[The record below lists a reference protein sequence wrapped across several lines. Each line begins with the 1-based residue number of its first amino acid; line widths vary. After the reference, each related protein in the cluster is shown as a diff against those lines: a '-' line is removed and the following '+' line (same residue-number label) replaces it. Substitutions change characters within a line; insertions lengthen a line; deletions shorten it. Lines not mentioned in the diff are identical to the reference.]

1 METNEIHRAEQYAAN
16 SHCRISTNRS
26 APTATISW
34 IAACLLILLGVAFEL
49 GMLGFGPY
57 NSSDVWLFSVI
68 GKNMWIVLT
77 NLALPELREIV
88 RIWPLVL
95 VSLGSAIL
103 LIGRRWSDFNS
114 SAAANSGRNEDDAN

>member
-1 METNEIHRAEQYAAN
+1 MEPNQIHRAEQIAAN
-16 SHCRISTNRS
+16 SDSRNATNS
-26 APTATISW
+26 SVPNATISW
-34 IAACLLILLGVAFEL
+34 IAAGLLILLGVAFEL

-68 GKNMWIVLT
+68 GKNAWIALT

-88 RIWPLVL
+88 RIWPMVL

-103 LIGRRWSDFNS
+103 LIARRWSHFNS
-114 SAAANSGRNEDDAN
+114 STAASSGRNENHAN

>member
-1 METNEIHRAEQYAAN
+1 
-16 SHCRISTNRS
+16 
-26 APTATISW
+26 
-34 IAACLLILLGVAFEL
+34 
-49 GMLGFGPY
+49 MLGFGPY

>member
-1 METNEIHRAEQYAAN
+1 METNQIHRAEPKAAN
-16 SHCRISTNRS
+16 SYCRNATNS
-26 APTATISW
+26 SVPSATISW
-34 IAACLLILLGVAFEL
+34 IAAGLLILLGVAFEL

-68 GKNMWIVLT
+68 GKNAWIALT

-88 RIWPLVL
+88 RIWPLLL

-103 LIGRRWSDFNS
+103 LIARRWSHFNS
-114 SAAANSGRNEDDAN
+114 TAAASSGRDENHAN